1 MAVAEERSAGDAIDD
16 PTIRLALNDAFF
28 RNDADLH
35 RAVSYSVVEGCVL
48 LRRLRAS
55 QRQRADA

>member
-1 MAVAEERSAGDAIDD
+1 MAVAEERSVGDAIDD

-35 RAVSYSVVEGCVL
+35 RAVS
-48 LRRLRAS
+48 
-55 QRQRADA
+55 